1 MEDYNFYAILDENN
15 IVINAFSFLKNPEPF
30 INPETG
36 EEKIPSLDDILNSY
50 QNCTLQQYDEGI
62 ITNNLAEIGF
72 YYDSELNAFIPPKP
86 DPTYIL
92 NTKTFEWEP
101 DENLTYDLHGDG
113 IMYRWIKIG
122 WVLADV

>member
-1 MEDYNFYAILDENN
+1 MAMDKQKLYASLDENG
-15 IVINAFSFLKNPEPF
+15 IVENFSTINYSHSVMEY
-30 INPETG
+30 
-36 EEKIPSLDDILNSY
+36 SQDDKS
-50 QNCTLQQYDEGI
+50 
-62 ITNNLAEIGF
+62 ITNNGPSVGAK
-72 YYDSELNAFIPPKP
+72 YDTELNAFIPPKP

-113 IMYRWIKIG
+113 IMYRWIKME